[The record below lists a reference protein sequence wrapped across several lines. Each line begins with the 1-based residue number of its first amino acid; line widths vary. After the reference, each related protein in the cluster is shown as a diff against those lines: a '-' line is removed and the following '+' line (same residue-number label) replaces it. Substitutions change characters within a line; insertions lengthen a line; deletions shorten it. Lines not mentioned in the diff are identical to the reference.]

1 MAYSHFPLD
10 DKIKTFATVKWTSS
24 KPSLGAADPL
34 DSGHGHAVQGDEGRE
49 AGVGGHVP
57 HGSLLATA
65 FKVDLMYVIWCKLWM
80 VGEYFP
86 DG

>member
-1 MAYSHFPLD
+1 MASSWLHYLILWWSL
-10 DKIKTFATVKWTSS
+10 KIQLTILVRTSS

-65 FKVDLMYVIWCKLWM
+65 FKVDLMYVI
-80 VGEYFP
+80 
-86 DG
+86 